1 MKNDELKKVLDE
13 KYETYVL
20 MGAEEEFG
28 EPELFINGYTIGI
41 MSLIGSAVEQYPD
54 LKDMISNSLKNSN
67 DNL

>member
-41 MSLIGSAVEQYPD
+41 MSLIGSAVEQ
-54 LKDMISNSLKNSN
+54 
-67 DNL
+67 